1 MALDPESMSA
11 MSASSVEQPPISVAL
26 LDAAKA
32 TGDVL
37 VIPCSTEGSYGAHW
51 AKVLRD
57 LDVSEKPRPMRLGGV
72 QTSVVL
78 KKDVRFRQVAF
89 AATVSN
95 NPPVASDPSIISEV
109 GRTLGAAYFRP
120 SDGRRPSPI
129 TIVSAVPGTGY
140 GELDLAAAFR
150 AFTRGFLAARD
161 PQATLT
167 LITNDPDQYAVLRR
181 LLHEIDPALGT
192 PRLAQAAA
200 DSVPVRQLAR
210 HDRLDLAADV
220 EMLASIA
227 LARSTEP
234 PLAIGLFG
242 HWGSGKSFFMAMLR
256 ERLDEIAAASG
267 VDGTD
272 TYCHD
277 IRQITFNA
285 WHYAEDQLWPSL
297 AAAIFGGLGRPPGEA
312 EREARALD
320 LSEAVKR
327 AEQAR
332 LDRVAR
338 EEELREAEL
347 TAVSATRDPSAL
359 LDQTA
364 QVLRRH
370 GGPEVQR
377 LIASLDDT
385 GSDARRLWFALAES
399 RRELASGWRLA
410 VLAGCVTVTVGLF
423 AAMFVVGLPA
433 LVPVVGTAAAVLGY
447 ATSVAATL
455 REARVAR
462 ERPVRDALAALA
474 AARAEEALATEE
486 VRSRQDDITRLR
498 DRGERL
504 QQLVQDAQ
512 TTYSTHLGTIS
523 QLRADLELLA
533 ALVHPDDRQD
543 PSVAALRS
551 GAHAV
556 MATDRASSGNDLE
569 VDRIVLYIDDLDRC
583 PPHVV
588 VKVLEAVNMLLA
600 FRLFVVVI
608 GVDGRWLEKS
618 LKHTHESLLDEPM
631 EYLEKIVQ
639 LPFVLRP
646 VSEVDFGNLV
656 DALTSAPLDDAPASS
671 EPVSPDLTLT
681 TSDEVVLVAETKSV
695 RGVAAPATEALA
707 PTELVA
713 ITDAERR
720 LLRELAG
727 FITTPRTLKRLINAY
742 RMIRV
747 RAGRAE
753 DHRLDPEGG
762 AEYEVVIVLLALQ
775 MSCPS
780 HAGAILSRAMD
791 GGERDFWSFVTE
803 PIPDPKDKQAREID
817 LCPRCVALSLR
828 LRDRVREHPL
838 PTYRRWIPLVSR
850 FTYQLTSVIPARAG
864 SV

>member
-1 MALDPESMSA
+1 MSVP
-11 MSASSVEQPPISVAL
+11 SVEQPPISVAL
-26 LDAAKA
+26 LDAAQA

-37 VIPCSTEGSYGAHW
+37 VIPCSTEGSFGTHW
-51 AKVLRD
+51 AKVLRG
-57 LDVSEKPRPMRLGGV
+57 LGVSEKPRPMRLGGV
-72 QTSVVL
+72 RTRVVL

-95 NPPVASDPSIISEV
+95 NPPIASEPGVIRAI
-109 GRTLGAAYFRP
+109 GGALGSAYFRSMEVQRLEP
-120 SDGRRPSPI
+120 R
-129 TIVSAVPGTGY
+129 TIVSPVPGTGY
-140 GELDLAAAFR
+140 GELDLSAAFH
-150 AFTRGFLAARD
+150 AFTQGFLAERD
-161 PQATLT
+161 AGTTLT
-167 LITNDPDQYAVLRR
+167 LITNDPDQYDELQRLIREVDTSLR
-181 LLHEIDPALGT
+181 P
-192 PRLAQAAA
+192 PRLARAAA
-200 DSVPVRQLAR
+200 DSVPVRHLAR

-267 VDGTD
+267 VDGAD

-312 EREARALD
+312 EREARAQE
-320 LSEAVKR
+320 LSEAVER

-347 TAVSATRDPSAL
+347 TAVSTARDPAAL

-364 QVLRRH
+364 RVLRRH

-377 LIASLDDT
+377 LIASLDDA
-385 GSDARRLWFALAES
+385 GSDTRRRWSALAES
-399 RRELASGWRLA
+399 RRELVSGWRLA
-410 VLAGCVTVTVGLF
+410 VLVVSLTLTVGLF
-423 AAMFVVGLPA
+423 ATMFVVGLPA

-447 ATSVAATL
+447 AASVAATL

-474 AARAEEALATEE
+474 AARAEEALAAEE
-486 VRSRQDDITRLR
+486 VRSRQDDIARLR

-512 TTYSTHLGTIS
+512 TTYATQLGTIS

-533 ALVHPDDRQD
+533 ALVHPDDRED
-543 PSVAALRS
+543 PSVAALRA
-551 GAHAV
+551 GAQAV
-556 MATDRASSGNDLE
+556 MATDPASSGNDLD

-583 PPHVV
+583 PPDVV

-618 LKHTHESLLDEPM
+618 LKRTYRSLLDDPM

-646 VSEVDFGNLV
+646 MSGVDFGNLV
-656 DALTSAPLDDAPASS
+656 DALTSGGSDDDAPVAS
-671 EPVSPDLTLT
+671 PAVLPDLVLKN
-681 TSDEVVLVAETKSV
+681 DDVVLVAEAKSV
-695 RGVAAPATEALA
+695 DGAAIPAPGTTA

-727 FITTPRTLKRLINAY
+727 FITTPRTLKRLVNAY

-753 DHRLDPEGG
+753 DHRLDPGGG

-775 MSCPS
+775 LSCPS
-780 HAGAILSRAMD
+780 HAGSIFSRVMV
-791 GGERDFWSFVTE
+791 GEQRDFWEFVTE
-803 PIPDPKDKQAREID
+803 PTPGSKDAQSPEID
-817 LCPRCVALSLR
+817 LCPTCAALSVR
-828 LRDRVREHPL
+828 LRDQVGEHAL

-850 FTYQLTSVIPARAG
+850 FSYQLSSVIPAGAD